1 VVDAYENRHD
11 PDAVAERLAAI
22 REPGGEANGFADESA
37 T

>member
-11 PDAVAERLAAI
+11 PDAVAERLAAL
-22 REPGGEANGFADESA
+22 RGGEARGFADESA